1 MKHGK
6 FLLQFIKKAPIK
18 LIKFTASYLGERR
31 LPATRFNSKRKYR
44 NGLYTIEQI
53 ARKTRGRKT

>member
-6 FLLQFIKKAPIK
+6 FLLQFIGKAPIK

-31 LPATRFNSKRKYR
+31 LPATRFNSKRKYTH
-44 NGLYTIEQI
+44 GLHTVEQI
-53 ARKTRGRKT
+53 PRQTRGSK

>member
-1 MKHGK
+1 MEHGK
-6 FLLQFIKKAPIK
+6 FLLQYIGKAPIK
-18 LIKFTASYLGERR
+18 LIKFTANYLGERR
-31 LPATRFNSKRKYR
+31 IPLSRFNSKRKYR